1 MQRFVPAFPNRL
13 SGLTINSTRLWDTI
27 HTSCQWGAAH
37 RYGKNLTDTGMAR
50 LALSDDDS
58 KVRAWFVSE
67 TKKLGCDVTID
78 NMGNI
83 FALRKGKNGG
93 PMTAIGSHL
102 DTQPRGGRYDGILG
116 VVAGLEALRTIHENG
131 YETNYD
137 VGIVNWTNEEGAR
150 FPKSMHASGV
160 WAGVTPLEEAWN
172 LADIMNPSITT
183 KAELQR
189 HGYLG
194 ELTCSSASYPL
205 AAHFELHIE
214 QGPILEGSN
223 KKVGIVSGAQAY
235 RWLTVT
241 VDGRDAHTG
250 TTPFNA
256 RKDPLLAAAKMV
268 VHSNELAK
276 ERGALASTGVFK
288 LPMGSST
295 NTLPAQVIF
304 TLDIRHPSH
313 GVVKEIYSKCIEGF
327 NKIAMEDGKGVDV
340 TIEVETDSP
349 EIKFHPDCREA
360 IRKAANGVVGEDGSM
375 DIMSGAGHDSVYT
388 SRICPTGMIFVQ
400 CKDGVSHHPTEYCS
414 PEDCSIGAQTILDAV
429 INYDKLRVEQGM

>member
-1 MQRFVPAFPNRL
+1 
-13 SGLTINSTRLWDTI
+13 
-27 HTSCQWGAAH
+27 
-37 RYGKNLTDTGMAR
+37 
-50 LALSDDDS
+50 
-58 KVRAWFVSE
+58 
-67 TKKLGCDVTID
+67 
-78 NMGNI
+78 
-83 FALRKGKNGG
+83 
-93 PMTAIGSHL
+93 
-102 DTQPRGGRYDGILG
+102 
-116 VVAGLEALRTIHENG
+116 
-131 YETNYD
+131 
-137 VGIVNWTNEEGAR
+137 
-150 FPKSMHASGV
+150 MHASGV

-172 LADIMNPSITT
+172 LADIMNPSTTT

-205 AAHFELHIE
+205 GAHFELHIE

-223 KKVGIVSGAQAY
+223 KKVGVVSGAQAY

-295 NTLPAQVIF
+295 NTLPAQVVF

-313 GVVKEIYSKCIEGF
+313 EVVKEIHSKCIEGF

-360 IRKAANGVVGEDGSM
+360 IRKAANAVVGEDGSM

-414 PEDCSIGAQTILDAV
+414 PEDW
-429 INYDKLRVEQGM
+429 